1 MHKGQDPIPACGAE
15 DRTHILTMLHLG
27 LDLISHVPGTGPNP
41 HYLAHSTTTRTR
53 RLTTTI
59 PFGLRLGQS
68 SIAAARSIPGA
79 RVCVCVFVF
88 KRLDMA
94 TDRMQGIVFRAQA
107 RLGYLCQRSY
117 SKMGERWSGQPPVP
131 ASAASP
137 KHPKMCCF
145 YHGPN
150 RETKTARLLQSV
162 VVSSGPV
169 CLPSHQYVPSQSV
182 CVCVCMYVCVCV
194 CVWVCVFACF
204 CVVCMH
210 ANI

>member
-1 MHKGQDPIPACGAE
+1 M
-15 DRTHILTMLHLG
+15 
-27 LDLISHVPGTGPNP
+27 
-41 HYLAHSTTTRTR
+41 
-53 RLTTTI
+53 TTTI

-79 RVCVCVFVF
+79 CVCVFVF

-117 SKMGERWSGQPPVP
+117 SKMGERWSDQPPVP

-182 CVCVCMYVCVCV
+182 CVCMYVCVCV
-194 CVWVCVFACF
+194 CLCLGLR
-204 CVVCMH
+204 VCMFLCCVH
-210 ANI
+210 ACKHMTLQRILTHST